1 MILRN
6 VRVIGFVRP
15 AGVQN
20 YVVTVFSASDERNNT
35 KDCEAKSTMKQTR
48 EDALSTLKTYTK
60 TEALLKHAY
69 AVEGVMRYFARELG
83 EDEEYWG
90 IVGLL
95 HDVDYEQWPE
105 EHLKVAPRLLA
116 EAGFEEDVIHAVL
129 SHGWGLCV
137 DVKPERKMEIVLY
150 TIDELTGLITAAAY
164 MRPSRSVMDMEVSS
178 VKKKFKD
185 KGFAA
190 GVSRDVILNGCEMLG
205 LPLEDVI
212 QKSILG
218 MRDVHEALGM

>member
-1 MILRN
+1 M
-6 VRVIGFVRP
+6 
-15 AGVQN
+15 
-20 YVVTVFSASDERNNT
+20 E
-35 KDCEAKSTMKQTR
+35 QTR
-48 EDALSTLKTYTK
+48 QVALDTLTTYTK
-60 TEALLKHAY
+60 SEALLKHAC
-69 AVEGVMRYFARELG
+69 AVEGVMRRFARELG
-83 EDEEYWG
+83 EDEDYWG
-90 IVGLL
+90 MIGLL
-95 HDVDYEQWPE
+95 HDVDYERWPS
-105 EHLKVAPRLLA
+105 EHLQVAPRLLR
-116 EAGFEEDVIHAVL
+116 EAGFGEDVVRAVL
-129 SHGWGLCV
+129 AHGWGLCT
-137 DVKPERKMEIVLY
+137 DTKPELRMETVLY

-190 GVSRDVILNGCEMLG
+190 GVNRDVILGGCELLG

>member
-6 VRVIGFVRP
+6 VRVTGIVGP
-15 AGVQN
+15 AN
-20 YVVTVFSASDERNNT
+20 ANCCVVTICAIQLT
-35 KDCEAKSTMKQTR
+35 AKNRTIARRKNTMKPTR

-83 EDEEYWG
+83 EDEAYWG

-105 EHLKVAPRLLA
+105 EHLKVAPRLLS
-116 EAGFEEDVIHAVL
+116 EAGFDEDVIHAVL

-178 VKKKFKD
+178 VNKKFKD
-185 KGFAA
+185 KRFAA
-190 GVSRDVILNGCEMLG
+190 GVNRDVILNGCEMLG
-205 LPLEDVI
+205 MPLEDVI

>member
-1 MILRN
+1 MGEIL
-6 VRVIGFVRP
+6 
-15 AGVQN
+15 
-20 YVVTVFSASDERNNT
+20 VFSTRTLFSAFAAENPFSNHPVREAMFMTTKSRDEALALLQQYN
-35 KDCEAKSTMKQTR
+35 KS
-48 EDALSTLKTYTK
+48 
-60 TEALLKHAY
+60 EALLRHGY
-69 AVEGVMRYFARELG
+69 AVEGVMRYFAEQLG
-83 EDEEYWG
+83 EDADYWG

-116 EAGFEEDVIHAVL
+116 EAGFGEDVIHAVL
-129 SHGWGLCV
+129 AHGWGLCV
-137 DVKPERKMEIVLY
+137 DVKPEKKMEIVLY

-190 GVSRDVILNGCEMLG
+190 GVNREVILGGCEMLG
-205 LPLEDVI
+205 MTLEEVI
-212 QKSILG
+212 QSSIEG
-218 MRDVHEALGM
+218 MRRVHEALGL

>member
-1 MILRN
+1 M
-6 VRVIGFVRP
+6 
-15 AGVQN
+15 
-20 YVVTVFSASDERNNT
+20 E
-35 KDCEAKSTMKQTR
+35 KTR
-48 EDALSTLKTYTK
+48 QDALNTLQSYTK
-60 TEALLKHAY
+60 SEALLKHAF
-69 AVEGVMRYFARELG
+69 AVEGVMRYFARALG
-83 EDEEYWG
+83 EDAEYWG

-116 EAGFEEDVIHAVL
+116 DAGFGEDVIRAVL
-129 SHGWGLCV
+129 AHGWGLCS
-137 DVKPERKMEIVLY
+137 DVKPEKTMETVLY

-190 GVSRDVILNGCEMLG
+190 GVNREVILNGCEMLG
-205 LPLEDVI
+205 MPLEDVI
-212 QKSILG
+212 QNSILG
-218 MRDVHEALGM
+218 MRDVHEALGL

>member
-1 MILRN
+1 
-6 VRVIGFVRP
+6 
-15 AGVQN
+15 
-20 YVVTVFSASDERNNT
+20 
-35 KDCEAKSTMKQTR
+35 MKQTR
-48 EDALSTLKTYTK
+48 QDALNTLQTYTK
-60 TEALLKHAY
+60 SEALLKHAY

-105 EHLKVAPRLLA
+105 EHLQVAPRLLA
-116 EAGFEEDVIHAVL
+116 EAGFDEDVIHAVL
-129 SHGWGLCV
+129 AHGWGLCS
-137 DVKPERKMEIVLY
+137 DVKPEKKMEIVLY

-164 MRPSRSVMDMEVSS
+164 MRPSHSVMDMEVSS

-190 GVSRDVILNGCEMLG
+190 GVNRDVIRGGCEMLG
-205 LPLEDVI
+205 MTLEDVI

-218 MRDVHEALGM
+218 MRDVHESLGL